1 MQINYDFPWYLQN
14 SEGFMALYT
23 GLYNTATTISPIT
36 LLDALDIDNVLYPNQ
51 LKFVATLY
59 GLRGDWVGIEQAL
72 IYDVNK
78 WSGRPEIPTG
88 EGTQVEYIE
97 MAKVNNTPTFLI
109 TDIVPQSNYKIEVNF
124 VINSNTSTTTGPVC
138 GCDTIG
144 VSTFGLIT
152 PIINNT
158 RYFKVY
164 GFGPGNSDP
173 AAGYTSTVE
182 VIPNEDY
189 KFVWDNGTATLYS
202 GSTVLFS
209 HAFTQ
214 PGTMALPLGINA
226 VKDTDAIGTN
236 NDTYSYK
243 RISIWDGN
251 GSLVANYV
259 PCVKDDVVGFYDTVT
274 GVLKTASNGT
284 FVAGPVVPRGDFE
297 ENYWSGMPS
306 DSADLLK
313 NYIKAKVQIR
323 NKNLSLQALKD
334 FFAVCLAH
342 REFNPDTDIEVTES
356 TLHFDLTIT
365 VSANVLNDMVTLL
378 SVDPYPF
385 GKPTGISYTITYVQE

>member
-78 WSGRPEIPTG
+78 WS
-88 EGTQVEYIE
+88 V
-97 MAKVNNTPTFLI
+97 
-109 TDIVPQSNYKIEVNF
+109 D
-124 VINSNTSTTTGPVC
+124 
-138 GCDTIG
+138 G
-144 VSTFGLIT
+144 V
-152 PIINNT
+152 
-158 RYFKVY
+158 
-164 GFGPGNSDP
+164 
-173 AAGYTSTVE
+173 
-182 VIPNEDY
+182 
-189 KFVWDNGTATLYS
+189 
-202 GSTVLFS
+202 
-209 HAFTQ
+209 
-214 PGTMALPLGINA
+214 
-226 VKDTDAIGTN
+226 
-236 NDTYSYK
+236 
-243 RISIWDGN
+243 
-251 GSLVANYV
+251 
-259 PCVKDDVVGFYDTVT
+259 
-274 GVLKTASNGT
+274 
-284 FVAGPVVPRGDFE
+284 E

-342 REFNPDTDIEVTES
+342 REFNPDTNIEVTES
-356 TLHFDLTIT
+356 TMHFDLTIT
-365 VSANVLNDMVTLL
+365 VSADVLNDMVTLL